1 MDFHPKHLQRK
12 IRDREPRCLS
22 FFDVEFVLS
31 GAHLPGLLDE
41 SLLRPLVVDR
51 DHLEGFLA

>member
-1 MDFHPKHLQRK
+1 MNFPPKHLQRR

-51 DHLEGFLA
+51 EHLAGLLA